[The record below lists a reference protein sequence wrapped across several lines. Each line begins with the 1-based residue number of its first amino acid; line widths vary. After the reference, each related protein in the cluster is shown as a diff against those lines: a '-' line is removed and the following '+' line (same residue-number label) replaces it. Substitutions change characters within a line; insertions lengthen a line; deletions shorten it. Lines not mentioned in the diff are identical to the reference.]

1 MQRGRSKQ
9 EGMSEGGGVGEE
21 RTIGF
26 NTFTYILRNRERVI
40 KIRRWLRQTDNRTG
54 GWLEEAAAAEDEAY
68 KQYRREIENNIKYTP
83 PQQPHTH
90 THHMRGGQP
99 GIKAI
104 PDCDGSCVG
113 RVQRVCVGVDDEFC
127 ALTTRSTLLFKNT
140 TINHLKYKIL
150 LRVIS
155 QMKIFPR
162 DPTEIRSDQ
171 VTIMCGRGT
180 VQDIMM
186 SLLFQFDI

>member
-1 MQRGRSKQ
+1 MDGWRKQQQQRMRRIS
-9 EGMSEGGGVGEE
+9 STGEKLK
-21 RTIGF
+21 IIL
-26 NTFTYILRNRERVI
+26 NTHPHNS
-40 KIRRWLRQTDNRTG
+40 
-54 GWLEEAAAAEDEAY
+54 
-68 KQYRREIENNIKYTP
+68 
-83 PQQPHTH
+83 HTH
-90 THHMRGGQP
+90 THITCGGGQP
-99 GIKAI
+99 GIGAI
-104 PDCDGSCVG
+104 PDCCGSCVG
-113 RVQRVCVGVDDEFC
+113 RVQGVCVGVDDEFC

-180 VQDIMM
+180 V
-186 SLLFQFDI
+186 